1 MKLTCILERRK
12 KKEMRGREGKKNLG
26 NRITATQGRK
36 MIVSEIERAKM
47 NS

>member
-1 MKLTCILERRK
+1 MHSRKEKKTGNEEREK
-12 KKEMRGREGKKNLG
+12 KLG

>member
-1 MKLTCILERRK
+1 MHSRKEKKTGNEEEREK
-12 KKEMRGREGKKNLG
+12 KLG
-26 NRITATQGRK
+26 NTITATQGRK